1 MSATNS
7 DRIEK
12 NVLLRVPRSRA
23 WRALTNAAELG
34 SWFRVNLEGGFAV
47 GERVTGKVTYPGHEH
62 LTMELTVERMEPEH
76 FFSFRWPVDPTLG
89 ALTTLVEFRL
99 DEVPGGTLLTVVE
112 SGFDRVPLARRAELY
127 RGNDAGWATQME
139 NVRLHVEGE
148 STESL
153 ERL

>member
-1 MSATNS
+1 MSKVDS

-12 NVLLRVPRSRA
+12 TVLLHVPRSRA
-23 WRALTNAAELG
+23 WRALTNAAEFG
-34 SWFRVNLEGGFAV
+34 SWFRVNLEGTFAI
-47 GERVTGKVTYPGHEH
+47 GECVRGKVTYPGHEH

-112 SGFDRVPLARRAELY
+112 SGFDRVPIDRRAGLY
-127 RGNDAGWATQME
+127 RGNDEGWATQTE
-139 NVRLHVEGE
+139 NVRLHVEE
-148 STESL
+148 
-153 ERL
+153 